1 VLPRGTFTGPM
12 SVVLSTNQYGKSE
25 VRMLAVDRDVSPH
38 RLWDLTV
45 SVALSGE
52 LEEVHETG
60 DNGHVVA
67 TDTQKNTVFAFA
79 RDGGVGEIEQFALRL
94 GRHFVSEFPPITRAR
109 VHITTAGWKP
119 IQAEGAPHPHS
130 FQSQGA
136 ELRTATAVC
145 EDDGEWVVSGIE
157 DLLVLKTSGSQFTG
171 FIVDRYTT
179 LQETEERILCTSVRA
194 RWRHSSVTAPD
205 IGWDRAFVDARAAA
219 LERFA
224 MLHSRS
230 LQQSL
235 SAMAAAILDAA
246 PGTCEVRMSMPNR
259 HHFLVDLQPFG
270 LSNDNQVFR
279 VEDRP
284 YGLIEAAILRDR
296 APEPGPA
303 WEPAPLI

>member
-1 VLPRGTFTGPM
+1 M
-12 SVVLSTNQYGKSE
+12 SVVLSTNRYGKSE
-25 VRMLAVDRDVSPH
+25 VRVLAVDRDVSPH

-45 SVALSGE
+45 SIALSGD

-60 DNGHVVA
+60 DNAHVVA

-109 VHITTAGWKP
+109 VHIARAGWTP
-119 IQAEGAPHPHS
+119 IQADGAPHPHS

-145 EDDGEWVVSGIE
+145 GDDDEWVVSGIE
-157 DLLVLKTSGSQFTG
+157 DLLVLKTSGSEFTG
-171 FIVDRYTT
+171 FIVDPYTT
-179 LQETEERILCTSVRA
+179 LRETEERILCTSVRA
-194 RWRHSSVTAPD
+194 RWRHSAVTVPD
-205 IGWDRAFVDARAAA
+205 GGWDRSFADARGAA

-224 MLHSRS
+224 TLHSRS

-235 SAMAAAILDAA
+235 YAMAAAILEAA
-246 PGTCEVRMSMPNR
+246 TGTCEVRMSMPNR
-259 HHFLVDLQPFG
+259 HHFLVDLELFG

-284 YGLIEAAILRDR
+284 YGLIEAAVLREG
-296 APEPGPA
+296 APAPGRA
-303 WEPAPLI
+303 WEPVPLI